1 MQAETNLKIF
11 SGNSNTPL
19 AREICQYLEVPIA
32 PWKSGDH
39 GMIIYSVEIK
49 CLPDLAGGEVSE
61 TIFQLC
67 VSSVST
73 HVGGIAIEGEMN
85 EEIGAERHH
94 VGRPTRVGPVRV
106 RGEGLMNEPFVGV
119 GKGMSIKKSI
129 GHISDGGDVP
139 IADILVE
146 RRGLFEHFSHVRDG

>member
-85 EEIGAERHH
+85 EEIGAERDH
-94 VGRPTRVGPVRV
+94 VGRPTRVGPVRIG
-106 RGEGLMNEPFVGV
+106 GEGGVNKALVGIGEGV
-119 GKGMSIKKSI
+119 GTEKHLISI
-129 GHISDGGDVP
+129 GRGGHGPSIDG
-139 IADILVE
+139 LVE
-146 RRGLFEHFSHVRDG
+146 